1 MDMGYTIAI
10 AALTAV
16 AGVLAVVLW
25 RTLAARVGERSAA
38 EEALAAERAAAERLR
53 GEVADERIARVRV
66 ESELAALREREQTS
80 RRDRE
85 ELERTMTAQFRSL
98 AGEIFGEQSREF
110 RRTNR
115 ESLDMLLKPFKD
127 NITEFRERVE
137 RIYASENEQRG
148 ALKNELDNLMRL
160 NVRMTAEA
168 TNLTNA
174 LRGNSKTQGDWGEVY
189 LETILSSTGLVK
201 GLHYDVQANLKDET
215 GRNLRPDVLLR
226 LPEERSIVIDSKVS
240 LTAYVNFTAA
250 ETEEE
255 RRRMMSEHVAE
266 LAQIVADQHVDVVT
280 TGAGSPAP
288 YIEMW
293 KEAGVKVMPVVASTA
308 LAKRMERAGADAVV
322 AEGQEAGGHI
332 GELTTMVLV
341 PAVCEAVSIPVVAAG
356 GIADGRG
363 MAAAFALGGEAVQVG
378 TRFLTAEEC
387 TIHENFKEK
396 VMGAKDS
403 DTIVTGRLQGHP
415 VRQLKNKFAR
425 TVKALEEQAAT
436 DSSID
441 LEGIHAGSLRKAVVD
456 GNTDEGSFM
465 AGQVAALV
473 CERKSAA
480 EIIDGLMADA
490 ERWGA
495 LNLQQMADA
504 NAVRGWRG

>member
-1 MDMGYTIAI
+1 M
-10 AALTAV
+10 
-16 AGVLAVVLW
+16 
-25 RTLAARVGERSAA
+25 
-38 EEALAAERAAAERLR
+38 ERLR

-66 ESELAALREREQTS
+66 ESELAALRESEQTS

-201 GLHYDVQANLKDET
+201 GLHYDVQTNLKDET

-255 RRRMMSEHVAE
+255 RRRLIERACGLGKAPRAGAVGQGVSEARLLARLRHNVRPVGTGIFGGVETGSGDMVGCLSPQGNNIVAHQPLRAVENGRRHVASRCAE
-266 LAQIVADQHVDVVT
+266 QESGGDRRQGHEALRAVGGLYRVVGGCRYGVGP
-280 TGAGSPAP
+280 GAHALRRR
-288 YIEMW
+288 
-293 KEAGVKVMPVVASTA
+293 
-308 LAKRMERAGADAVV
+308 LAKRPHTGNNNIVRLGER
-322 AEGQEAGGHI
+322 
-332 GELTTMVLV
+332 L
-341 PAVCEAVSIPVVAAG
+341 
-356 GIADGRG
+356 RR
-363 MAAAFALGGEAVQVG
+363 LGLP
-378 TRFLTAEEC
+378 T
-387 TIHENFKEK
+387 KK
-396 VMGAKDS
+396 
-403 DTIVTGRLQGHP
+403 
-415 VRQLKNKFAR
+415 RQSAR
-425 TVKALEEQAAT
+425 ALE
-436 DSSID
+436 SS
-441 LEGIHAGSLRKAVVD
+441 EAEA
-456 GNTDEGSFM
+456 DE
-465 AGQVAALV
+465 
-473 CERKSAA
+473 
-480 EIIDGLMADA
+480 
-490 ERWGA
+490 
-495 LNLQQMADA
+495 
-504 NAVRGWRG
+504 